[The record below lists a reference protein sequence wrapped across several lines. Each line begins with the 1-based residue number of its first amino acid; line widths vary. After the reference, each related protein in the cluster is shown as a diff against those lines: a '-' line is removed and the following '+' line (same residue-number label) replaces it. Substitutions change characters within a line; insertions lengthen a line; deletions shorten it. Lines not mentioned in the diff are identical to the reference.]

1 MAVELQREMVDLLP
15 RMRRFAYTLTGSIE
29 EADDVVQS
37 ACERALSR
45 LHQFTPGSR
54 LDSWMFR
61 IVQNISID
69 RMRKNKRRNEVND
82 PEAFEAVEFDARIYE
97 GTEARL
103 ELALV
108 RAEISRL
115 PEEQQMVLALVTVD
129 GMSYQEAAETLDVPI
144 GTVMSRLARARK
156 KLAVALENGS
166 GNARGQ
172 NGRPDE

>member
-45 LHQFTPGSR
+45 LHQFKPGSR

-69 RMRKNKRRNEVND
+69 RMRKKKRRNEVND
-82 PEAFEAVEFDARIYE
+82 PEAFEAVEYDARIHE

-156 KLAVALENGS
+156 KLAAALENGS
-166 GNARGQ
+166 GNAPKQ
-172 NGRPDE
+172 NGRP